1 MNIYAE
7 LLLVAVVVV
16 YVVDVSGATETLLGL
31 LSRFTRRYG
40 YPPVRSFRPFT
51 CSLCMVWWCC
61 LLWALIRSQLT
72 LPTVAASALLS
83 NLSKTLCGIF
93 IFIRESTAQAV
104 GKLTDLCT
112 RY

>member
-31 LSRFTRRYG
+31 LSRFTRRFG
-40 YPPVRSFRPFT
+40 LPPVRSFRPFT

-61 LLWALIRSQLT
+61 LAWALIRGQLT
-72 LPTVAASALLS
+72 LPTVAASAALS
-83 NLSKTLCGIF
+83 SVSKTLCAVF
-93 IFIRESTAQAV
+93 IFIRESTAHFV
-104 GKLTDLCT
+104 DKLTDLCT